1 MKLLFPYLILL
12 LLIIASI
19 VARRNVCK
27 ESKHCLLGLWL
38 AIPSLFGMLAA
49 LGGWRLYGIPMIIV
63 GIVSLFLHITGLYL
77 IIKNKKFIKDWTD
90 LGN

>member
-19 VARRNVCK
+19 VASRKVCK

-38 AIPSLFGMLAA
+38 AIPNFFGIIVG
-49 LGGWRLYGIPMIIV
+49 LGGWRLYGLPCIIV
-63 GIVSLFLHITGLYL
+63 GIVSLFLYILGLYL
-77 IIKNKKFIKDWTD
+77 IIKNRKYLRDWID
-90 LGN
+90 H